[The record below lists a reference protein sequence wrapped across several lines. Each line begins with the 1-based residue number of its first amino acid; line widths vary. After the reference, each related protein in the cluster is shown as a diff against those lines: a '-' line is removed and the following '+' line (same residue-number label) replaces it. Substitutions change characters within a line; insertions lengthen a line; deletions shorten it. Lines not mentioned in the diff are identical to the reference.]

1 MIYLPLL
8 VDLHTCTC
16 PLRFFWN
23 FMSLNPIYMYKYAL
37 SLGVSSLCLLA
48 FITRRFV
55 LQLTGYVALVLKTE
69 GFVVWNIL
77 CILFRLHSRYL
88 MAYLYSIVEY
98 MGMCNTPNPLNFF
111 LFLQILLFFVRH
123 TFRDF
128 ICEKLC
134 NCFVFDN
141 DFTELTN

>member
-1 MIYLPLL
+1 
-8 VDLHTCTC
+8 
-16 PLRFFWN
+16 
-23 FMSLNPIYMYKYAL
+23 MYKYAL

-111 LFLQILLFFVRH
+111 FYFYKFYYFLSDILFAISSVKSYATVLFLTMISLSWPTSRH
-123 TFRDF
+123 TKSMRYF
-128 ICEKLC
+128 IAL
-134 NCFVFDN
+134 
-141 DFTELTN
+141 L